1 MYKSPPIA
9 SVTTVKEEWL
19 KLWHDIKDLVKVL
32 FRLILI
38 KKFSKLQKF

>member
-19 KLWHDIKDLVKVL
+19 KLWHGIKDLVKVL
-32 FRLILI
+32 FRIILI
-38 KKFSKLQKF
+38 KKFSKFQKF